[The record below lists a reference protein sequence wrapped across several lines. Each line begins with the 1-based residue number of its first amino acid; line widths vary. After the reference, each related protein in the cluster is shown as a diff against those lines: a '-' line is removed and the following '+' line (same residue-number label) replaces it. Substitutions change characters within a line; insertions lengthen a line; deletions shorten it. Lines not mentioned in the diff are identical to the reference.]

1 MASNSIGW
9 GKCSIIVKELDN
21 PTAKWTKIPT
31 PKENTTKLTPTKG
44 DKKEAPIE
52 GGENEAVKYSANK
65 YVVEYVLRRLQGRKK
80 PFADT
85 NGIVAKHYAIFIQ
98 PENIAVPGPRIDDTV
113 VSLADEFSTEEGGI
127 LTYNHDALKPETG
140 NIVKWCTTV
149 KDLSTVKEGATINDA
164 DITFVDVDV

>member
-1 MASNSIGW
+1 M
-9 GKCSIIVKELDN
+9 KDLDT
-21 PTAKWTKIPT
+21 PSAKWTKLPT

-65 YVVEYVLRRLQGRKK
+65 YVLEYVLRRLAGRKK
-80 PFADT
+80 PYKDVNGVIQSHFA
-85 NGIVAKHYAIFIQ
+85 VFVQ
-98 PENIAVPGPRIDDTV
+98 PEDISVPGPRIDETV
-113 VSLADEFSTEEGGI
+113 VSLSDEFSTEEGGI

-140 NIVKWCTTV
+140 NIVKWCTTT
-149 KDLSTVKEGATINDA
+149 KDLSTVKEGAVINDA

>member
-1 MASNSIGW
+1 MGKPIGW
-9 GKCSIIVKELDN
+9 GKCSIIVKDLDT
-21 PTAKWTKIPT
+21 PTAKWTKLPT

-65 YVVEYVLRRLQGRKK
+65 YVLEYVLRRLAGRKK
-80 PFADT
+80 PYNDVNGVIQNRFA
-85 NGIVAKHYAIFIQ
+85 VFVQ
-98 PENIAVPGPRIDDTV
+98 PEDISVPGPRIDETV
-113 VSLADEFSTEEGGI
+113 VSLSDEFSTEEGGI

-140 NIVKWCTTV
+140 NIVKWCTIT

>member
-1 MASNSIGW
+1 MGKPIGW
-9 GKCSIIVKELDN
+9 GKCSIIVKDLDT
-21 PTAKWTKIPT
+21 PSAKWIKLPT

-65 YVVEYVLRRLQGRKK
+65 YVLEYVLRRVAGRKK
-80 PFADT
+80 PFNDT
-85 NGIVAKHYAIFIQ
+85 NGIIQNRFAVFVQ
-98 PENIAVPGPRIDDTV
+98 PEDITVPGPRIDETV

-127 LTYNHDALKPETG
+127 LTYNHDALKPDTG
-140 NIVKWCTTV
+140 NIVKWYTTT
-149 KDLSTVKEGATINDA
+149 KDLSTIKEGAQIADS